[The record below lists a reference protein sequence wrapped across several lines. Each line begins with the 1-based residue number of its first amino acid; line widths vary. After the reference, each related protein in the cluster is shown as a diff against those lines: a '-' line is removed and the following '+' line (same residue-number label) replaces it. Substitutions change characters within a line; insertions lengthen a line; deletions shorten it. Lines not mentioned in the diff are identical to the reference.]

1 MTLKKQIGASAITML
16 VILVLAFSGFVTLL
30 KVVPVYTDDMAV
42 DTIFTNIQQEVSA
55 DDMPSRGDIRSMIR
69 KRMDIN
75 GVSDLMEHVEVGGKG
90 STVII
95 EMNYERRVPLVSNLE
110 LVATFNH
117 YKDLSE

>member
-1 MTLKKQIGASAITML
+1 MTLKKQYGASAITML

-42 DTIFTNIQQEVSA
+42 ETIFTNIQEELS
-55 DDMPSRGDIRSMIR
+55 DKDRPSRSALFDKIQ

-75 GVSDLMEHVEVGGKG
+75 GVSNLMEYVEVGGKG
-90 STVII
+90 STIII
-95 EMNYERRVPLVSNLE
+95 EMNYERRVPLVANLE

-117 YKDLSE
+117 YIDLSE